1 MARLW
6 HDYGT
11 IFTYYPGK
19 GRVVKY
25 IPTVGD

>member
-11 IFTYYPGK
+11 IILLGTLRKFSGNLAEK
-19 GRVVKY
+19 
-25 IPTVGD
+25 IAA